1 MNKYIFPV
9 VFTLDTNDPDY
20 PNGVYYVNFPD
31 LEGTYTEGETL
42 EEAYDMAE
50 DVLALTLLYMKEQN
64 KDIPPM
70 SNPKDIKCDSN
81 SFIDLVKIDLDNYN

>member
-1 MNKYIFPV
+1 MSKYIFPA
-9 VFTLDTNDPDY
+9 VFTFDINDPDY
-20 PNGVYYVNFPD
+20 SNGVYLVDFPD
-31 LEGTYTEGETL
+31 LEGCYTFGETL
-42 EEAYDMAE
+42 LEAYEMAE
-50 DVLALTLLYMKEQN
+50 DVLVLTLLCMKEQN

>member
-1 MNKYIFPV
+1 MSKYIFPA
-9 VFTLDTNDPDY
+9 VFTLDKNDPNY
-20 PNGVYYVNFPD
+20 PNGVYLVNFPD
-31 LEGTYTEGETL
+31 LEGTYTDGETL

-50 DVLALTLLYMKEQN
+50 DVLATMLLCMKEQN

-81 SFIDLVKIDLDNYN
+81 SFVSLVKVDLNNFL